1 MKEGRGLD
9 CSRGG
14 KTRSKFLSILKSAIP
29 CLLAIQA
36 KGPLPLPPNPLVQC
50 PLFSPRPLPSFIAT
64 SPHVWKTGLLRP
76 QVRFS
81 CPQLL
86 ETMYVASKNPEM
98 RPGALGTE
106 VCRRVGRK
114 RAETQKK
121 QALDSRACRHMRVRH
136 LSACKWRQDPEFK
149 VIFCY
154 SRGSRPA

>member
-1 MKEGRGLD
+1 MD
-9 CSRGG
+9 CFLGG

-50 PLFSPRPLPSFIAT
+50 PLFSPRPLSSFIAT

-76 QVRFS
+76 QALFS

-98 RPGALGTE
+98 CPGALGTE

-121 QALDSRACRHMRVRH
+121 QVLDSRHVSTCGSVISALASGGRTQSSRSSSATVGVRG
-136 LSACKWRQDPEFK
+136 QPETL
-149 VIFCY
+149 
-154 SRGSRPA
+154 P